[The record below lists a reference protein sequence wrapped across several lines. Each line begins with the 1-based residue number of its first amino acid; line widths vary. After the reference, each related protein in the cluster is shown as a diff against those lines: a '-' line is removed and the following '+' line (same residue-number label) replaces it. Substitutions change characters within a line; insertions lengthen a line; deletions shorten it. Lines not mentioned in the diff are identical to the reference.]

1 MVECS
6 FQTSGHVTS
15 LPADPQIGAKGGAQ
29 VQPTDYSGGL
39 LNVKD
44 AGQLYVRRHSWD
56 SRKTAQQKTMPN
68 IKIWLV
74 FLLTDSACRLFVFF
88 VSLQII
94 RAIKKKKVDFGFL

>member
-74 FLLTDSACRLFVFF
+74 FYSLIQHVVFLCF
-88 VSLQII
+88 CFTSNNP
-94 RAIKKKKVDFGFL
+94 RN